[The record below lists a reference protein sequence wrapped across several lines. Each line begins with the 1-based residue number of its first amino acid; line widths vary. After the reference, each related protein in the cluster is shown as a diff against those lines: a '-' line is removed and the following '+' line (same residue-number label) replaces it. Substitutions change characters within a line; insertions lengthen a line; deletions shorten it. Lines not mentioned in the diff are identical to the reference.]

1 MLSFSVVSQTDLTW
15 IEIIL
20 SPNISESVTWSVFVL
35 PQENL
40 SVSALLTCVPAQP
53 LSFFRLL
60 FLECSVDVVLHV
72 TYDCILSRWLQHQP
86 SFCVRTTD
94 RNLRAII

>member
-1 MLSFSVVSQTDLTW
+1 M
-15 IEIIL
+15 
-20 SPNISESVTWSVFVL
+20 L

-60 FLECSVDVVLHV
+60 FLECSVDVVLHLLM
-72 TYDCILSRWLQHQP
+72 TA
-86 SFCVRTTD
+86 FF
-94 RNLRAII
+94 RAGCSISPVLV